1 MPYMNY
7 REMPDE
13 DLASV
18 IVYLRSLAPV
28 KNALP
33 QTEII
38 FPVKYLMR
46 SAPEPVTTAVPM
58 PDLSDPVKRG
68 AFLVRMASCADCHTP
83 QDKGQRKPGFEFA
96 GGLLFTTP
104 EATVMAANITP
115 DPSGIS
121 YYDEDLFVQA
131 IRTGKVKAR
140 SLSPVMPWYF
150 YRNMTDEDLK
160 AIFAYLRTLKPI
172 KHTVD
177 NTVPLT
183 ACKLCG
189 MKHGGGDRN

>member
-1 MPYMNY
+1 MNY

-18 IVYLRSLAPV
+18 IVYLRTLAPV
-28 KNALP
+28 KNPLP
-33 QTEII
+33 QSEII

-46 SAPEPVTTAVPM
+46 SAPEPVTAAVPM
-58 PDLSDPVKRG
+58 PDLSDPVKLG

-83 QDKGQRKPGFEFA
+83 AEKGQRKPGFEFA

-115 DPSGIS
+115 DVSGIS

-140 SLSPVMPWYF
+140 SLNPIMPWNF
-150 YRNMTDEDLK
+150 YRNMTDEDSK
-160 AIFAYLRTLKPI
+160 AVFAYIRTLKPV
-172 KHTVD
+172 KHSVD
-177 NTVPLT
+177 NAESPTD
-183 ACKLCG
+183 CKLCG